1 MTTSKADF
9 QALAD
14 KGAGSLIKVGGVWS
28 YPGAPV
34 DTSGTNLQ
42 LPVEYVSDADVQE
55 ALRDGTLVAAVNDP
69 YGNVSAVR
77 IAQEGVTVV
86 PAGLTGTA
94 EMGTELPPG
103 SRPKHDAGR
112 RVVTQAEAERQTVA
126 GLPGEGSEIQGRQSA
141 EDPNRTDGLTGSF
154 GKEKTQDAGARRGR

>member
-14 KGAGSLIKVGGVWS
+14 KGAGSLIKVSGVWS

-34 DTSGTNLQ
+34 DSSGTNLR
-42 LPVEYVSDADVQE
+42 LPLEYVSDADVQE
-55 ALRDGTLVAAVNDP
+55 GLRDGTLVAAVNDP
-69 YGNVSAVR
+69 YGHVSAVR

-94 EMGTELPPG
+94 EMGTELPPN
-103 SRPKHDAGR
+103 SRPEHDAGR
-112 RVVTQAEAERQTVA
+112 LPISQVLAERQTVA
-126 GLPGEGSEIQGRQSA
+126 GLTGEGAEIQGRQAA
-141 EDPNRTDGLTGSF
+141 EDPARTDGLTGSF

>member
-34 DTSGTNLQ
+34 DVSGTNLR
-42 LPVEYVSDADVQE
+42 LPVEYLSDAAVQE
-55 ALRDGTLVAAVNDP
+55 GLRNGTLVAAVNDP

-77 IAQEGVTVV
+77 IAQDGVIVV
-86 PAGLTGTA
+86 PAGLTGTG
-94 EMGTELPPG
+94 EMGTELPVG
-103 SRPKHDAGR
+103 SRPEHDAGR
-112 RVVTQAEAERQTVA
+112 QPITQVQAEKQTVA
-126 GLPGEGSEIQGRQSA
+126 GLTGEGAEIQGRQAA
-141 EDPNRTDGLTGSF
+141 EDPSRTDGLTGSF
-154 GKEKTQDAGARRGR
+154 GKEKTADAGSRRGR

>member
-14 KGAGSLIKVGGVWS
+14 KGAGSLVKVSGVWS

-34 DTSGTNLQ
+34 DSSGSNLQ

-55 ALRDGTLVAAVNDP
+55 GLRDGTLVAAVNDP

-103 SRPKHDAGR
+103 SRPEHDAGR
-112 RVVTQAEAERQTVA
+112 QPITQVEAEQQTVA
-126 GLPGEGSEIQGRQSA
+126 GLPGEGAEVKGRQAA

-154 GKEKTQDAGARRGR
+154 GKEKTQDAGTRRGR